1 MNCSPRRH
9 YKQNEYC
16 CIDQDY
22 KFSNLKRTIMH
33 YALSLFIN
41 KLYNFN
47 TLKKYVE
54 TIVIID
60 LSAIKIIYEIKTFHQ
75 ETGNL
80 NKFIELR
87 F

>member
-1 MNCSPRRH
+1 
-9 YKQNEYC
+9 
-16 CIDQDY
+16 
-22 KFSNLKRTIMH
+22 MH